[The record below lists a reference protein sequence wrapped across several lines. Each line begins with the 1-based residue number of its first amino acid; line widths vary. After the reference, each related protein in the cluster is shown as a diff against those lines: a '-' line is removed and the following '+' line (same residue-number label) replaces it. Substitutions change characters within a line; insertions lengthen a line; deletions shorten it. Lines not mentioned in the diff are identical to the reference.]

1 MCIIKTLNFTGF
13 PETMWITMWIIVQ
26 KFYGKD
32 DFLMYADKEELLT
45 KAKQLLQG
53 EVTSISYN
61 TWIKNLEIDSI
72 NNNVITLIAQSK
84 MQKDAILSRFLDLFI
99 NTFNFIT
106 NTSCEVAV
114 IEKTEEK
121 EEEPI
126 NTNYTST
133 EFYANSGL
141 NPKYT
146 FDSFVVGNNNKFAH
160 AAAQAVADA
169 PAITYNPLFIHGG
182 VGLGKTHLMQ
192 AIGNKIVQ
200 DNPKAKVLYVTS
212 EKFINELI
220 NSIKDPN
227 YKNEL
232 FRNKYRNIDALLI
245 DDIQF
250 LSGKKTGQ
258 EEFFHTFNALH
269 EAGKQIV
276 ISSDRPPRDIPLLE
290 ERLKSRFEWGILA
303 DISLPDY
310 ETRLAI
316 LRKKVQTDNIIID
329 DYILSVIATKV
340 DSNIRELEGALN
352 KIVAYASLTHSP
364 ITIEMTEKAINDIVL
379 QKEKIISA
387 DYIQEIV
394 AKYFNID
401 KKDLVSTKKSNDIVY
416 PRQIA
421 MYLCRA
427 VGQMSFPKIA
437 EEFKKKDHT
446 TVMHAYKKIEKDL
459 KENSN
464 TKLIVESVKNIIKEA
479 K

>member
-1 MCIIKTLNFTGF
+1 MF
-13 PETMWITMWIIVQ
+13 
-26 KFYGKD
+26 
-32 DFLMYADKEELLT
+32 ADKEELLT
-45 KAKQLLQG
+45 KAKTLLQS

-61 TWIKNLEIDSI
+61 TWIKSLEISSI
-72 NNNVITLIAQSK
+72 DNNKITLVAKSK
-84 MQKDAILSRFLDLFI
+84 MQKEAIESRFLDLLI
-99 NTFNFIT
+99 NTFNYIT
-106 NTSCEVAV
+106 NTSCEVYV
-114 IEKTEEK
+114 IEKSEENEKTSVNSISTYTNTE
-121 EEEPI
+121 
-126 NTNYTST
+126 T
-133 EFYANSGL
+133 YANSGL
-141 NPKYT
+141 NPRYT

-160 AAAQAVADA
+160 AAALAVAGA
-169 PAITYNPLFIHGG
+169 PAITYNPLFIYGG

-212 EKFINELI
+212 EKFINDLI
-220 NSIKDPN
+220 NSIKDPT

-232 FRNKYRNIDALLI
+232 FRDKYRNIDALLI

-250 LSGKKTGQ
+250 IAGKKTGQ

-269 EAGKQIV
+269 ENGKQIV
-276 ISSDRPPRDIPLLE
+276 ISSDRPPRDISLLE

-316 LRKKVQTDNIIID
+316 LRRKVQTDNIIID

-364 ITIEMTEKAINDIVL
+364 ITIEMAEKAINDIVL
-379 QKEKIISA
+379 QKERVISA

-421 MYLCRA
+421 MYLCRN

-437 EEFKKKDHT
+437 EEFNKKDHT
-446 TVMHAYKKIEKDL
+446 TVMHAYKKIEKDV
-459 KENSN
+459 KDNSN
-464 TKLIVESVKNIIKEA
+464 TKLIVESVKNIIKDS